1 MYEIETDRLIMRP
14 LAESDFDDFAALHA
28 DEEAMAMMRHGHL
41 DRGAARRLFDL
52 YRSAWAEE
60 GIGMWRLA
68 PKAHPETFAGVAGF
82 WVRDDGIGIA
92 LRYALPIGWRRQGF
106 AREAAKAALDYGF
119 REHGLERVVAVVQ
132 PGNPR
137 SRMVLHEAGMK
148 LIDGTFNGIDGRC
161 LYALDREAWQAAHAD
176 TSAA

>member
-14 LAESDFDDFAALHA
+14 LVESDFEDFAALHA
-28 DEEAMAMMRHGHL
+28 DEEAMAMMRHGRL
-41 DRGAARRLFDL
+41 DRDAARRLFDL
-52 YRSAWAEE
+52 YRSAWVTD

-68 PKAHPETFAGVAGF
+68 PKSDAETFAGIAGF

-92 LRYALPIGWRRQGF
+92 LRYALPLGWRRQGF
-106 AREAAKAALDYGF
+106 ARESAKAALDYAF
-119 REHGLERVVAVVQ
+119 RRHGLERVVAVVQ

-148 LIDGTFNGIDGRC
+148 LVDEAFNGIEGRC
-161 LYALDREAWQAAHAD
+161 LYGLDRAAWDASPAGSPAA
-176 TSAA
+176 